1 MNFDKIVVAL
11 DMDENSIETLTQ
23 LKQLNFPLTAEIHL
37 VYIFEYVANNFDFTF
52 VIPPSSE
59 DLGKIQMIMLEKM
72 EALKPKL
79 GLDKHTNVITKCFI
93 SGNAKQE
100 FLNYAD
106 SIDAKL
112 IVAASKERKGFLG
125 LFESSF
131 TNFLTKF
138 SRSNLIILRPQSVYN
153 IG

>member
-1 MNFDKIVVAL
+1 MNFDKVVVAL

-23 LKQLNFPLTAEIHL
+23 LKNLNIPTSAEVHL

-52 VIPPSSE
+52 VIPPSAE
-59 DLGKIQMIMLEKM
+59 DLGKIQMIMLEKI

-79 GLDKHTNVITKCFI
+79 GLDKHTKVIPKCFI

-106 SIDAKL
+106 SINANL

-138 SRSNLIILRPQSVYN
+138 SRANLIILRPQPVYT

>member
-1 MNFDKIVVAL
+1 MNFEKVVVAVDL
-11 DMDENSIETLTQ
+11 DENSIETLTQ
-23 LKQLNFPLTAEIHL
+23 LKKLNLSEKAEIHL
-37 VYIFEYVANNFDFTF
+37 VNIFEYVANNFDFTF
-52 VIPPSSE
+52 VIPPSPE
-59 DLGKIQMIMLEKM
+59 ELGKIQMIMIEKI

-79 GLDKHTNVITKCFI
+79 GLDKHTKVVVKCLI

-100 FLNYAD
+100 FLNYAE
-106 SIDAKL
+106 SINADL

-138 SRSNLIILRPQSVYN
+138 SRANVIILRPVPVYT